1 MIIFVTVVVD
11 PEEFDGWL
19 CWMNLLQPMV
29 AIDVVDVDGAI
40 PKKRR
45 RRPRLLQQSTHDTF
59 QFGLV
64 RQRPLLIG
72 VGVVVVWEVVAEHP
86 NV

>member
-29 AIDVVDVDGAI
+29 

-45 RRPRLLQQSTHDTF
+45 MRPRLLRQLIHDTF

-72 VGVVVVWEVVAEHP
+72 VAVWEVAEHP

>member
-29 AIDVVDVDGAI
+29 AIDVVDVDDAI

-45 RRPRLLQQSTHDTF
+45 MRPRLLRQLIHDTF

-72 VGVVVVWEVVAEHP
+72 VAVWEVAEHP